1 MSLYLLARWLH
12 IGSGILAFITLWL
25 PLVARK
31 GGTLHRR
38 VGFVYVGAMISAA
51 LTALFI
57 SGWRFL
63 QAPTEQPIALFFTYL
78 GVMSAASASL
88 GVRVLRTKG
97 RTGPS
102 RNLLDVGLSALVL
115 FMGLFTF
122 AWGLAVGMPLL
133 WGFATVGIFT
143 GSSGLWYWLRPPQE
157 KMHWWFQHMGAMV
170 GSGIGTVTASLV
182 VNGRHL
188 GIPGL
193 HLATFLGPT
202 VVGVIGLKL
211 WERYYRQRFS
221 GKARSPAAPEA
232 PAAATP

>member
-12 IGSGILAFITLWL
+12 IASGVVAFITLWL

-31 GGTLHRR
+31 GNTLHRR
-38 VGFVYVGAMISAA
+38 VGQVYVGAMLSVA
-51 LTALFI
+51 LTGLLI

-63 QAPTEQPIALFFTYL
+63 QAPAEQPVALFFTYL
-78 GVMSAASASL
+78 AVMSAASASM

-97 RTGPS
+97 RKGAS
-102 RNLLDVGLSALVL
+102 RNPLDVGLSALVL
-115 FMGLFTF
+115 FMALFTG

-133 WGFATVGIFT
+133 WGFATVGIFS

-157 KMHWWFQHMGAMV
+157 KMHWWFEHMGAMV
-170 GSGIGTVTASLV
+170 GSGIGTVTAVLV
-182 VNGRHL
+182 VNARHL
-188 GIPGL
+188 GIDGL
-193 HLATFLGPT
+193 HLAVFLGPT
-202 VVGVIGLKL
+202 VVGVTGMKL

-221 GKARSPAAPEA
+221 GKARPSAAPEA